1 MYIDKLDDIINKFN
15 NTYHRTIKV
24 KPVDVRPCTYI
35 DSSKQINNQ
44 DPEFKIGDIVR
55 ISKCKKNFAKC
66 YVPNWSEEICQI
78 KNVKS
83 TVPWTYIIS
92 YLKREEI
99 IGTFHKKNAKN
110 KIKKSLELKSNK
122 GKKR

>member
-44 DPEFKIGDIVR
+44 DPEFKTGDIVR

-66 YVPNWSEEICQI
+66 YVPNWSEEICLI

-110 KIKKSLELKSNK
+110 KS
-122 GKKR
+122 KRV